1 MLSSGSISQTHR
13 GGPLFHPHQT
23 ECSVNRG
30 TVVTYFSSSGLGSK
44 AVPISNSAGSFSEHS
59 HALQPN
65 ATAQS
70 KSSDAS
76 APRNTGSIPDTHPIS
91 STSARHLKG
100 HQNAESRPAR
110 PSHSDTELHSAASIL
125 CTSLPLSPPL
135 PPHEFS
141 TKQPLLLLPLN
152 IPANDNRM
160 HKQHSPLSTISE
172 ASFSL
177 PLPPLRKFS
186 VPGNF
191 RLSHPASVFPLTV
204 CTPVTSPSIPQSAP
218 ADYSAFPQGN
228 NFQSFVVPSQ
238 PRSAAS
244 EIALLSERRASVDA
258 VSLKRKLSATALLL
272 PPTSSDKSHARSQ
285 ATQYP
290 SRSVSGAR
298 TDPKVLFRGMVH
310 DEARRRR
317 LSVEQYLSPKADD
330 DEDDFEYDFPAD
342 EFQLDSNTFFE
353 QLPRRKTF
361 QQQPEEQT
369 SSETTSLN
377 RMPSPM
383 HLSQSELFQFRKSIP
398 KHFSFPTS
406 PPVSAAPLSLSVT
419 STFEA
424 PDAIILANQSS
435 ERGTAPSSSSLPRKH
450 TAEAPVLPLH
460 VDMSLYKETKNA
472 TMVSWMKGGPLTFGT
487 DTKCLDMLTAEEIL
501 VCRTLRLYPEQY
513 IHIKH
518 SVIAGTYT
526 RPPFKKK
533 ELRKW
538 FPIDVNKLNKLYDWF
553 LELSWIPRCESE
565 WRQRNQS
572 LIVE

>member
-1 MLSSGSISQTHR
+1 MLASGSITQNHC
-13 GGPLFHPHQT
+13 GGLLFHPHQT
-23 ECSVNRG
+23 ECSVNRD
-30 TVVTYFSSSGLGSK
+30 TTVTYFSSSALGSK
-44 AVPISNSAGSFSEHS
+44 ASPISNSAGSFSEHS

-70 KSSDAS
+70 NSSEAS
-76 APRNTGSIPDTHPIS
+76 ILRITENIPGTHPLS

-100 HQNAESRPAR
+100 HQNADISRPTR
-110 PSHSDTELHSAASIL
+110 TSHADSELHSAASIL

-135 PPHEFS
+135 PPYEFN
-141 TKQPLLLLPLN
+141 TKQLLLLPLN
-152 IPANDNRM
+152 IPPNDNRM
-160 HKQHSPLSTISE
+160 HKQQSPLSTISE

-191 RLSHPASVFPLTV
+191 RLSHPASAFPLTV
-204 CTPVTSPSIPQSAP
+204 YTPVTSPSIPQSA
-218 ADYSAFPQGN
+218 DYSAFPQGS

-258 VSLKRKLSATALLL
+258 VSLKRKLSATAVLL
-272 PPTSSDKSHARSQ
+272 PPVSSVKSHAKSQ
-285 ATQYP
+285 ATQHP

-361 QQQPEEQT
+361 QQPSQEPT
-369 SSETTSLN
+369 SLETTSLN
-377 RMPSPM
+377 RMSSPN
-383 HLSQSELFQFRKSIP
+383 HFPQPELFQLRTSIP
-398 KHFSFPTS
+398 KHFSFPSS
-406 PPVSAAPLSLSVT
+406 PPISASQPSLSAT
-419 STFEA
+419 ATFEA
-424 PDAIILANQSS
+424 PESIILANQNS
-435 ERGTAPSSSSLPRKH
+435 ELGTTPSSSSLPRKY
-450 TAEAPVLPLH
+450 TAEAPVLPLQ

-472 TMVSWMKGGPLTFGT
+472 TMVSWMKGGPLTFGS

-572 LIVE
+572 LTVE

>member
-1 MLSSGSISQTHR
+1 
-13 GGPLFHPHQT
+13 
-23 ECSVNRG
+23 
-30 TVVTYFSSSGLGSK
+30 
-44 AVPISNSAGSFSEHS
+44 
-59 HALQPN
+59 
-65 ATAQS
+65 
-70 KSSDAS
+70 
-76 APRNTGSIPDTHPIS
+76 
-91 STSARHLKG
+91 
-100 HQNAESRPAR
+100 
-110 PSHSDTELHSAASIL
+110 
-125 CTSLPLSPPL
+125 
-135 PPHEFS
+135 
-141 TKQPLLLLPLN
+141 
-152 IPANDNRM
+152 M
-160 HKQHSPLSTISE
+160 HKQQSPLSTISE

-191 RLSHPASVFPLTV
+191 RLNHPASAFPLTV
-204 CTPVTSPSIPQSAP
+204 CTPVTSPSIPQSA
-218 ADYSAFPQGN
+218 DYSAFPQGR

-244 EIALLSERRASVDA
+244 EIALLSERHASVDA
-258 VSLKRKLSATALLL
+258 VSLKRKLSGTALLL
-272 PPTSSDKSHARSQ
+272 PPISSVKSHVKSN
-285 ATQYP
+285 ATQHP

-330 DEDDFEYDFPAD
+330 DEDDFEDDFPAD

-361 QQQPEEQT
+361 QQPSQEPT
-369 SSETTSLN
+369 SLEKTSLN
-377 RMPSPM
+377 RMSSPN
-383 HLSQSELFQFRKSIP
+383 HVPQPELFQLRTAIP
-398 KHFSFPTS
+398 KHFSFPSS
-406 PPVSAAPLSLSVT
+406 PPISASQPSLSAT
-419 STFEA
+419 TTFEA
-424 PDAIILANQSS
+424 PESIILAKQNS
-435 ERGTAPSSSSLPRKH
+435 ELGTAPSSSSLPRKH
-450 TAEAPVLPLH
+450 TAEAPVLPLQ

-572 LIVE
+572 LNVE